1 MKDDSERGDEMV
13 KFTFQTR
20 GYRSKLSVARSED
33 DSYAFAVCERGQ
45 YSVVSLDRP
54 EVEAL
59 VSVLS
64 ELLDP
69 STAA

>member
-1 MKDDSERGDEMV
+1 MV
-13 KFTFQTR
+13 NFTFHTR

-33 DSYAFAVCERGQ
+33 DSYAFAVSERGQ
-45 YSVVSLDRP
+45 HSVVSLDRS

-64 ELLDP
+64 QLLDP
-69 STAA
+69 SPVE